1 MGYSPLRQKE
11 IRSLTALRALAA
23 AIVFVF
29 HFSELPKHLDGP
41 GLLNSVARQGYVG
54 VDLFFVLSG
63 FILTV
68 RYFRE
73 VAEHKFRP
81 GKYLQRRVA
90 RIYPL
95 YFTILA
101 LTLLLTHQPP
111 HITNLTLTQG
121 FFLNYIGTGVPTA
134 WTLTVEECFY
144 LIFPLL
150 LLTIVPAR
158 RPLRILLTLAA
169 WTIGFFV
176 IGYGLWVWAGE
187 SGIQAQAGF
196 LGGINQGLMWPFS
209 YTIFGYMLDF
219 SVGIFVAIPYLKGI
233 KWRVWQSTVLATI
246 AIGGILYCL
255 ATIDAHHGGLSPD
268 RLTVYGV
275 ALFSGMLI
283 LALTCEEAPLS
294 RLLSWEGFVYLGRI
308 SFALYL
314 VQKTVL
320 VDFMRGWDLVPFYIG
335 ANIICAMLYQFV
347 EEPARKA
354 VMNFKFWRPIQPEAS
369 TVQDTKAI

>member
-1 MGYSPLRQKE
+1 LRQKE

-23 AIVFVF
+23 AIVFGF

-41 GLLNSVARQGYVG
+41 GLLNFVARQGYVG

-68 RYFRE
+68 RYFQE
-73 VAEHKFRP
+73 VADHKFSL
-81 GKYLQRRVA
+81 GKYFQRRVA

-158 RPLRILLTLAA
+158 RPTRILLTLLA
-169 WTIGFFV
+169 WTIGFFIV
-176 IGYGLWVWAGE
+176 GYGLLVWARE
-187 SGIQAQAGF
+187 SGIQMQAGF
-196 LGGINQGLMWPFS
+196 LGDINQSLMWPFS

-219 SVGIFVAIPYLKGI
+219 SVGIFVAVPYLKGI
-233 KWRVWQSTVLATI
+233 KWQAWQSTVLAAV
-246 AIGGILYCL
+246 AIGGILFCM

-268 RLTVYGV
+268 RLIVYV
-275 ALFSGMLI
+275 IALFSGMLI
-283 LALTCEEAPLS
+283 LALTCHEAPLS
-294 RLLSWEGFVYLGRI
+294 RLLSWDGFVYLGRI

-320 VDFMRGWDLVPFYIG
+320 VDFMRGWELVPFYIG
-335 ANIICAMLYQFV
+335 ANILCALLYQFV

-354 VMNFKFWRPIQPEAS
+354 VMNLKFSSPRIPQGEIS
-369 TVQDTKAI
+369 RV